1 MIKNETLLEEL
12 FYDMLEEMKND
23 MYGDNLG
30 GGYVRYFRLSKKKCF

>member
-1 MIKNETLLEEL
+1 MIKNETPLEEL

-30 GGYVRYFRLSKKKCF
+30 GVC